1 MQLNINQSY
10 DINDVSKMFYDMLN
24 EDSDDDIN
32 NICCIT
38 HESLNSNY
46 IKLECNHTFNYMPI
60 YNEIINQKKMIS
72 NYNTIRLR
80 VNQIQ
85 CPYCRNIQNR
95 LLPLRG
101 DVDKIYGVNYPD
113 RYTMKLNK
121 CKYVYKSG
129 KNKNTICNNSCDMSY
144 CNKHKKYAN
153 NLISNN
159 VNTNCS
165 VILKSGKNKGCN
177 CNLKVFED
185 GMCKRHYNLSKKLS
199 NLK

>member
-1 MQLNINQSY
+1 MQLNINESY
-10 DINDVSKMFYDMLN
+10 DINNVSKMFYDMLN

-38 HESLNSNY
+38 QESLNSNY

-72 NYNTIRLR
+72 SYNSIRLR

-85 CPYCRNIQNR
+85 CPYCRNIQNK

-101 DVDKIYGVNYPD
+101 EVDKIYGVNYPD

-129 KNKNTICNNSCDMSY
+129 KKKNTICSNLCDMDY

-153 NLISNN
+153 NSISNN
-159 VNTNCS
+159 INTNCS
-165 VILKSGKNKGCN
+165 AVLKSGKNKGCN

-185 GMCKRHYNLSKKLS
+185 GLCKRHYNLSKKLS
-199 NLK
+199 NIK